1 MGTSRTPKG
10 VIDVLIY
17 EAPKE
22 LAMVKLVI
30 KISFISNRWLKKICY
45 LYHLNKEKPNGFAR
59 RGRLATNGMS
69 SWTNLTLLND

>member
-1 MGTSRTPKG
+1 
-10 VIDVLIY
+10 
-17 EAPKE
+17 
-22 LAMVKLVI
+22 MVKLVI

-69 SWTNLTLLND
+69 SWTNLALIND